1 MQSRIYSRLF
11 NLKDR
16 QDLPANNP
24 AIPFPQANAYDGS
37 GDEPAPVAAPSP
49 YTPPVPKP
57 PQGRA
62 AQPAA
67 TAVVDEYVAT
77 PEADLEANYAL
88 ADNTFDEEEKR
99 RLAEVAAS
107 ATGQPR
113 TAAEERRLQSVLRK
127 ASKAPA
133 KTGTPDPN
141 AIWSKQSSRIREAD
155 AEMVKQRQL
164 PDDSQF
170 AVPAGAPNAPEPVNY
185 AASEAKLNEQA
196 RMGLLAPPEMRPG
209 SAKDQKKADKE
220 VDYQERLKA
229 ALTYE
234 NPKNATEKAQNKRDQ
249 LQFERDNP
257 RNKDHGVKGFIRET
271 LQNFLFGLSKAQG
284 VPGISIPQALML
296 GGVGAGGGMINR
308 SWNEQRQAESD
319 LGGAT
324 EELTYQ
330 TGLEDKR
337 RGMDARDAS
346 IGIRDRAEQRQ
357 TEKNLV
363 DADYKM
369 KSLGIQEKYR
379 NEYLDLLRSRDV
391 YKNANDKKKADQ
403 AQQRIDILEKQYK
416 LNEKKAGVAIGKSV
430 IDTMDK
436 QQAALKKIDARLKE
450 AESAGDTEQIA
461 KLKAARAQAE
471 AYKFNQ

>member
-24 AIPFPQANAYDGS
+24 AIPAPQANAYV

-49 YTPPVPKP
+49 VAVPKP
-57 PQGRA
+57 PQTRT

-77 PEADLEANYAL
+77 PEADLAANYAL

-113 TAAEERRLQSVLRK
+113 TAAEERRLQSVLPK

-133 KTGTPDPN
+133 KTGAPDPN
-141 AIWSKQSSRIREAD
+141 AIWSKQSSGIREAD
-155 AEMVKQRQL
+155 TEMVKQRQL

-229 ALTYE
+229 ALPHE
-234 NPKNATEKAQNKRDQ
+234 NPKTATEKADNRRAELEFRAK
-249 LQFERDNP
+249 NP
-257 RNKDHGVKGFIRET
+257 RNEDRGVKGFIRET

-308 SWNEQRQAESD
+308 GWNEQRQAESE

-337 RGMDARDAS
+337 RGMDARDRS
-346 IGIRDRAEQRQ
+346 VGIREAETERKAIQDEREYEWKRSTQKWKEADR
-357 TEKNLV
+357 T
-363 DADYKM
+363 
-369 KSLGIQEKYR
+369 
-379 NEYLDLLRSRDV
+379 EYLNLQREKQM
-391 YKNANDKKKADQ
+391 YANAKDKKAADQ
-403 AQQRIDILEKQYK
+403 AQQRIDILEKKYK
-416 LNEKKAGVAIGKSV
+416 LDERKAGVAIGKSV

-436 QQAALKKIDARLKE
+436 QQATLKKIEARLKE

-461 KLKAARAQAE
+461 KLKAIRAQAE